1 MKGFG
6 MIVGVLPQQHQR
18 YHVARNPS
26 SHAVIISFTR
36 PQEYW
41 QENEQVSFSV
51 FCKRRQCLDRST
63 V

>member
-6 MIVGVLPQQHQR
+6 MMVGVLPQQQQR

-26 SHAVIISFTR
+26 GDAVINSFTR

-51 FCKRRQCLDRST
+51 FRKR
-63 V
+63 